1 MEIVTYKGNPPCNPK
16 PFLKW
21 TWNEAESDELMS
33 TVELILLS
41 DVYTWKN
48 VRSTMIRTLVE
59 SFLKKYENKL
69 YLAAGNFTLLCFIF
83 ISYVTLTD
91 TAVAFER
98 TGLKRE
104 EIKVKRGSA
113 IKALNTGVAFSR
125 WIDSGSV
132 PKELVFCWNG
142 PN

>member
-21 TWNEAESDELMS
+21 TWNETESDELMS

-69 YLAAGNFTLLCFIF
+69 YLARIF
-83 ISYVTLTD
+83 SKHYKAIYSNVD
-91 TAVAFER
+91 DDDHDVKCRGRPIVAFFYAVM
-98 TGLKRE
+98 
-104 EIKVKRGSA
+104 IS
-113 IKALNTGVAFSR
+113 
-125 WIDSGSV
+125 
-132 PKELVFCWNG
+132 C
-142 PN
+142 